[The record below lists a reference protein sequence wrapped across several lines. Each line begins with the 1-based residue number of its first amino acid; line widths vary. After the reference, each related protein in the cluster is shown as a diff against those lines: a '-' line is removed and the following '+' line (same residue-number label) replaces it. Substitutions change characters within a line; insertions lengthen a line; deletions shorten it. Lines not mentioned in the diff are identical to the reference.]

1 MPTLVCILGLR
12 SLILQSP
19 LVSTFFFPLWAEQC
33 QAHHWPQEMVT
44 VSGLWQERETEFSDP
59 WLPGGF
65 AAHTCGR
72 VLWELGA
79 LWRAHPSFVFLERS
93 SCLIVWH
100 VLKMLGVVNKFSV
113 SSRSNWDHLICS
125 RPTRGTW
132 EDPTSK
138 YHHHNHYYYYW
149 NYCNKRRH
157 HILFWLFGLRVLR
170 QVMHNLF
177 ECMYTGMH
185 ICLSV
190 YLCV

>member
-1 MPTLVCILGLR
+1 MPSTPLTSGDGDSVRAMTGKGNRVLR
-12 SLILQSP
+12 P
-19 LVSTFFFPLWAEQC
+19 LVAWWICSPHLF
-33 QAHHWPQEMVT
+33 
-44 VSGLWQERETEFSDP
+44 
-59 WLPGGF
+59 
-65 AAHTCGR
+65 
-72 VLWELGA
+72 LWELGA
-79 LWRAHPSFVFLERS
+79 LWRAHPSFVFLERG

-100 VLKMLGVVNKFSV
+100 VLKMLGVVSKFSV
-113 SSRSNWDHLICS
+113 SSRPNWDYMIYS

-138 YHHHNHYYYYW
+138 YHHHNHYYYYG

-170 QVMHNLF
+170 QVMHDLF